1 MKDTVALAGSLDTKG
16 NEYSFVKDLIEKQ
29 GFKTLL
35 IDFGVLNE
43 PTIAPDI
50 SREEIAKLGGSDI
63 SEICSGNN
71 KDIAMKVM
79 CLGLPK
85 LIKRLYVEKKIHGM
99 LALGGSG
106 GTTIASA
113 GMRALPIGVPKVM
126 VSTISSGDIRPY
138 VDTKD
143 INFFPSVVDIAGIN
157 SINSK
162 IFENA
167 SSAICGMLKY
177 IPKRKQTL
185 KPLLCISMFG
195 NTTPCVDSIRY
206 KMEENGYEVL
216 VFHSTGM
223 GGRIM
228 EDVITEKNIVG
239 SIDITTTELAD
250 EVCGGLGSAGPERC
264 FAASQKGIPVILV
277 PGCVDMAN
285 FASLDTVP
293 EKYKNRLLYQWNP
306 TATLLRTNVQENIL
320 IGKMIAHAANIA
332 TGKVV
337 IILPLKGVSMLD
349 SEGQAFWDPEADEA
363 CFNAIKKNINQ
374 RVILIDLDN
383 NINDAT
389 FSKKV
394 SEIMINNLLT
404 N

>member
-1 MKDTVALAGSLDTKG
+1 
-16 NEYSFVKDLIEKQ
+16 
-29 GFKTLL
+29 
-35 IDFGVLNE
+35 
-43 PTIAPDI
+43 
-50 SREEIAKLGGSDI
+50 
-63 SEICSGNN
+63 
-71 KDIAMKVM
+71 
-79 CLGLPK
+79 
-85 LIKRLYVEKKIHGM
+85 
-99 LALGGSG
+99 
-106 GTTIASA
+106 
-113 GMRALPIGVPKVM
+113 
-126 VSTISSGDIRPY
+126 
-138 VDTKD
+138 
-143 INFFPSVVDIAGIN
+143 
-157 SINSK
+157 
-162 IFENA
+162 
-167 SSAICGMLKY
+167 
-177 IPKRKQTL
+177 
-185 KPLLCISMFG
+185 
-195 NTTPCVDSIRY
+195 
-206 KMEENGYEVL
+206 
-216 VFHSTGM
+216 
-223 GGRIM
+223 M

-374 RVILIDLDN
+374 RVILIELDN

>member
-1 MKDTVALAGSLDTKG
+1 M
-16 NEYSFVKDLIEKQ
+16 I
-29 GFKTLL
+29 
-35 IDFGVLNE
+35 
-43 PTIAPDI
+43 
-50 SREEIAKLGGSDI
+50 
-63 SEICSGNN
+63 
-71 KDIAMKVM
+71 
-79 CLGLPK
+79 
-85 LIKRLYVEKKIHGM
+85 
-99 LALGGSG
+99 ALGGSG
-106 GTTIASA
+106 GTTISSA
-113 GMRALPIGVPKVM
+113 GMRALPVGVPKVM

-195 NTTPCVDSIRY
+195 NTTPCVDSIRNN
-206 KMEENGYEVL
+206 MEENGYEVL

-277 PGCVDMAN
+277 TGCVDMAN

-374 RVILIDLDN
+374 RVILIELDN